1 MSWWVTDFLV
11 PVVTTFL
18 GAVLG
23 GLSAYFI
30 AKRNYAIDKEAEG
43 DAYLSL
49 IIRQINI
56 VRDKGEAVK
65 KCIDCRDS
73 KNVDSFLGQLDQTN
87 KDLEYELT
95 LLLRN
100 WEQFSELIMLGGL
113 TQICTDKDKRDRN
126 EKIVAEITKMCT
138 IITIYQTITKKFMKD
153 YEKRQDNN
161 LKSDDF
167 IKGEYNNE
175 LERAANRL
183 RDLSAS
189 AQVILEKYK
198 CD

>member
-65 KCIDCRDS
+65 NCIDCRDS
-73 KNVDSFLGQLDQTN
+73 NKVDSFLGQLDQTN

-95 LLLRN
+95 LLSRN

-138 IITIYQTITKKFMKD
+138 IITNYQTITKKFMKD

-189 AQVILEKYK
+189 AQVILEKYNRN
-198 CD
+198 